1 MIPGRLINNIYDE
14 GELEQIATV
23 WYKKKNREISWKLK
37 KTSYL
42 CTVDQNKQHLSD
54 KRRKKCLTFKNSK
67 IMVKKNEEESPRALK
82 EEELQS
88 VNGGGKKKRRK
99 FED

>member
-1 MIPGRLINNIYDE
+1 MVVATGAAICDKALTRRQNRVETKLFNATKQNISLHINKIYDE

-54 KRRKKCLTFKNSK
+54 KRRK
-67 IMVKKNEEESPRALK
+67 
-82 EEELQS
+82 
-88 VNGGGKKKRRK
+88 
-99 FED
+99 